1 MMKKRLVA
9 FGLAGVMLMGM
20 SMNVF
25 AANGDPDLDS
35 SNLTGQ
41 TSITYTVEPTYT
53 ITIPASITYNK
64 GGSNEITFTTKDI
77 LLSEQGEIN
86 IKAPATSVDLNLEG
100 SSINGKYVVNFKNSN
115 DQAITDAS
123 KIVTFSNAD
132 HANKTIKLVGVD
144 EPSAAGVYKN
154 TVTFTLEY
162 NANLTPAP

>member
-25 AANGDPDLDS
+25 AADGDPDLNAG
-35 SNLTGQ
+35 NLSGQ

-53 ITIPASITYNK
+53 ITIPASITYSK
-64 GGSNEITFTTKDI
+64 GGSNLITFTTKDI
-77 LLSEQGEIN
+77 LLSEKGELN
-86 IKAPATSVDLNLEG
+86 IQAPGTSVDLNLEG
-100 SSINGKYVVNFKNSN
+100 SSNNGKYVVSFEDSS
-115 DQAITDAS
+115 DQPITDET

-132 HANKTIKLVGVD
+132 HSNKTIKLVGSA
-144 EPSAAGVYKN
+144 EPGAAGVYKN

-162 NANLTPAP
+162 NKNSTPAS